1 MGKLRFVLLFA
12 AAIVGANAGTILDD
26 FNRPNAATLGP
37 NWTQQ
42 AGTDQI
48 LNGQATQITYTSL
61 ATFNGASSTSAF
73 VSVYDN
79 GSDTQY
85 IALVLNFT
93 DTADNFFIKVQNNGD
108 ASAFDDY
115 AFYYGNN
122 GGGLFQGLSQTFTS
136 ALIWATFSG
145 TSATLYIDPTF
156 TGVAQQTYTY
166 DFGSNP
172 GGTAIGLGFYGAAAA
187 DNFGEGTPSSG
198 APAPEPGTFWLSSSV
213 VAAVGFLGKLRG
225 GPARR

>member
-1 MGKLRFVLLFA
+1 MVKLRFVLLFV
-12 AAIVGANAGTILDD
+12 AAIAAANAGILLDD

-48 LNGQATQITYTSL
+48 LNDQATAITDISL
-61 ATFNGASSTSAF
+61 ATFNGVSSTSAF

-79 GSDTQY
+79 GSGGQY
-85 IALVLNFT
+85 IALDLGFT
-93 DTADNFFIKVQNNGD
+93 DATDNFFIKVQNNGD
-108 ASAFDDY
+108 GSAFDY
-115 AFYYGNN
+115 YGFYYGNN
-122 GGGLFQGLSQTFTS
+122 GGGGPFAPLSQTFTS

-166 DFGSNP
+166 NYGSNP
-172 GGTAIGLGFYGAAAA
+172 GGTGIGLGFWGAAAA
-187 DNFGEGTPSSG
+187 DNFGEGIPNSAT
-198 APAPEPGTFWLSSSV
+198 PEPATFWLLSSV
-213 VAAVGFLGKLRG
+213 LAAGLLGKLRRL
-225 GPARR
+225 PARRR

>member
-1 MGKLRFVLLFA
+1 MAKLRFVLLFT
-12 AAIVGANAGTILDD
+12 AAIASASAGTILDD

-48 LNGQATQITYTSL
+48 LNDQATAISNVSL

-79 GSDTQY
+79 GTGLQY
-85 IALVLNFT
+85 IALDLDFT
-93 DTADNFFIKVQNNGD
+93 DTGDNFFIKVQNNGD
-108 ASAFDDY
+108 GSAFDY
-115 AFYYGNN
+115 YGFYYGNN
-122 GGGLFQGLSQTFTS
+122 GGGLFAALSQTFTS
-136 ALIWATFSG
+136 ALMWATFSG

-166 DFGSNP
+166 TFASDP

-187 DNFGEGTPSSG
+187 DDFGEGTPNS
-198 APAPEPGTFWLSSSV
+198 ATPEPGTFWLLSSV
-213 VAAVGFLGKLRG
+213 LAAAGLFGKF
-225 GPARR
+225 RR

>member
-1 MGKLRFVLLFA
+1 MIKLRFVLLFT
-12 AAIVGANAGTILDD
+12 AAIASANAGTILDD
-26 FNRPNAATLGP
+26 FNRANAATLGP

-48 LNGQATQITYTSL
+48 LNDQATAITNISL

-73 VSVYDN
+73 VDAYDN
-79 GSDTQY
+79 GTGLQY
-85 IALVLNFT
+85 IALVLDFT
-93 DTADNFFIKVQNNGD
+93 DVADNFFIKVQNQTGD
-108 ASAFDDY
+108 SLFHDY

-122 GGGLFQGLSQTFTS
+122 QSGLYASLSQPFSS

-166 DFGSNP
+166 TFASNP
-172 GGTAIGLGFYGAAAA
+172 GGTGIGLGFFGAASA
-187 DNFGEGTPSSG
+187 DNFGEGTPNS
-198 APAPEPGTFWLSSSV
+198 ATPEPATFWLLSSAL
-213 VAAVGFLGKLRG
+213 AAAGLLGKLRRR
-225 GPARR
+225 PARR